1 MAIRERKFYMGP
13 DQVTELAR
21 HLLMEAM
28 LLSAPLLL
36 AAAVISI
43 GLSVLQTLT
52 SIQEQTI
59 TTIPRLTAVAVM
71 SIAGMPWLLRN
82 LVGYTISLFR
92 DFHRFLG

>member
-1 MAIRERKFYMGP
+1 MSP

-43 GLSVLQTLT
+43 GLSIVQTLT

-59 TTIPRLTAVAVM
+59 TTIPRLAAVAVM
-71 SIAGMPWLLRN
+71 SIVGMPWLLRN
-82 LVGYTISLFR
+82 LTFIVFWVDSPFMKSGRQLWVG
-92 DFHRFLG
+92 D

>member
-1 MAIRERKFYMGP
+1 MGP

-43 GLSVLQTLT
+43 SLSVLQTLT

-59 TTIPRLTAVAVM
+59 TTIPRLAAVAVM
-71 SIAGMPWLLRN
+71 SIVGMPWLLRH
-82 LVGYTISLFR
+82 LVGYTISLFQ

>member
-1 MAIRERKFYMGP
+1 MGP

-43 GLSVLQTLT
+43 SLSVLQTLT

-59 TTIPRLTAVAVM
+59 TTIPRLAAVAVM
-71 SIAGMPWLLRN
+71 SIVGMPWLLRN
-82 LVGYTISLFR
+82 LVDYTVSLFR

>member
-1 MAIRERKFYMGP
+1 MSP

-43 GLSVLQTLT
+43 GLSIVQTLT

-59 TTIPRLTAVAVM
+59 TTIPRLAAVAVM
-71 SIAGMPWLLRN
+71 SIVGMPWLLRN
-82 LVGYTISLFR
+82 LTGYTISLFR